1 MNANRFVARIV
12 SCSLV
17 ALSIFLALALT
28 RRTNADVHSA
38 VDLAQ
43 IAPTPPMGWNS
54 WDAYGEAVPNL
65 TSALPPT
72 SWPQI

>member
-1 MNANRFVARIV
+1 MNANRFLARIV

-17 ALSIFLALALT
+17 GLSIFLVVALT
-28 RRTNADVHSA
+28 RRTSAAHSA

-54 WDAYGEAVPNL
+54 WDAYGEA
-65 TSALPPT
+65 
-72 SWPQI
+72 QI